1 MYTLEESCMSE
12 TLILVMLMSYSS
24 YFS

>member
-1 MYTLEESCMSE
+1 MSE
-12 TLILVMLMSYSS
+12 TLILVMLMSHSS

>member
-1 MYTLEESCMSE
+1 MSE